1 MEPELEPKLEGA
13 VPPKRAV
20 EAIEPELEPTTE
32 ADCEPELA
40 PKLEE
45 TGVIW
50 LTVDA
55 IEPELESKLELE
67 LESKG
72 KETGPFTR
80 AFEAVDP

>member
-1 MEPELEPKLEGA
+1 MEPRVEEA
-13 VPPKRAV
+13 APPKRAV
-20 EAIEPELEPTTE
+20 EA
-32 ADCEPELA
+32 DREPELA
-40 PKLEE
+40 PKLVE

-72 KETGPFTR
+72 EETGPFTR